1 MVAFVVLRHP
11 VTISVKDLINPDN
24 FYIFDIHE
32 NRIRGGSELKQML
45 LGICNLNSILLLHV
59 TSSYEFGVNA
69 LNTQPPFLNII
80 SVFNHIKLNF
90 TKLLLVIFQFLANF
104 LNITQTFAESLE
116 LRENS
121 PVLEF
126 WNLIRAS
133 LVSPFSVHFLSK
145 CLLPSVF

>member
-45 LGICNLNSILLLHV
+45 GICNLNSILLQHV

-69 LNTQPPFLNII
+69 LNTQSPFLNII

-104 LNITQTFAESLE
+104 FQTKHSCLIFKHYSNFCRKFRVERKQSC
-116 LRENS
+116 
-121 PVLEF
+121 PGVLK
-126 WNLIRAS
+126 
-133 LVSPFSVHFLSK
+133 PD
-145 CLLPSVF
+145 